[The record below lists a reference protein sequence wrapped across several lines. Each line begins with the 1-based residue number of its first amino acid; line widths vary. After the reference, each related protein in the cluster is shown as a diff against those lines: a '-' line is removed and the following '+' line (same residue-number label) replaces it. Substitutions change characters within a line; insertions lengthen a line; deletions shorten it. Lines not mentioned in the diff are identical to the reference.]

1 MLQRSPANP
10 LITPA
15 MVRPSRAGFK
25 VDGTFNAGVAR
36 HGDEVLL
43 LVRVAESAISE
54 DSARLRVP
62 TLEPDGDRWQ
72 LQLKTFER
80 SDPKFDFSDPRE
92 IKLVRDRRHTF
103 LTSMSHLRLARS
115 SNGTDF
121 RIDDEPFLFPATRYE
136 RFGCEDARITQ
147 IEGRYYINYTAV
159 SDLGITTA
167 LAVTDDFSS
176 VERLGVIFAP
186 DNRDVCL
193 FPRKIAGCYWALH
206 RPAPLHFGAPV
217 IWSATSPDLIHWGD
231 HRMVADCTDN
241 NWESNK
247 IGGGAQMIE
256 TAKGWLQIYHGVDD
270 RQRYALGALLLDL
283 EDPTKIV
290 GRLKTPLAEPS
301 EPYEVEGF
309 FGNVVFSCGAFVADD
324 RLHLYYGAADEV
336 MALGTVELA
345 ELWQAMGL

>member
-1 MLQRSPANP
+1 MLQRSPSNP

-15 MVRPSRAGFK
+15 MVKPSHAGFK
-25 VDGTFNAGVAR
+25 VDGTFNAGVVR

-54 DSARLRVP
+54 DPARLRVP
-62 TLEPDGDRWQ
+62 TLEPDGDGWQ

-80 SDPKFDFSDPRE
+80 SDSNFDFSDPRE

-121 RIDDEPFLFPATRYE
+121 RVDDEPFLFPATRYE

-176 VERLGVIFAP
+176 AERLGVIFAP

-193 FPRKIAGCYWALH
+193 FPRKIAGRYWALH

-217 IWSATSPDLIHWGD
+217 IWSATSPNLIHWGD

-241 NWESNK
+241 SWESNK

-270 RQRYALGALLLDL
+270 RQRYALGALMLDL

-290 GRLKTPLAEPS
+290 GRLKAPLAEPS
-301 EPYEVEGF
+301 EAYEVEGF
-309 FGNVVFSCGAFVADD
+309 FGNVVFTCGAFVADD

-345 ELWQAMGL
+345 QLWQAMGL